1 MCAQCG
7 AHYLGDKRSW
17 TCAPCAYAEA
27 ETAADASEGDLTR
40 DGWSEE
46 LTIQTD
52 GSPCG
57 TYLHIGDM
65 IGPMIMDATKV
76 VLTVTA
82 DEMMVAD
89 VTVFNGTTTRYG
101 VRRIEWTG
109 GYGRVITGEGEG
121 SLKSSSADA

>member
-1 MCAQCG
+1 MTFREPLKPDHRPKRLGWAPGDYFCMCAQCG

-65 IGPMIMDATKV
+65 IGRGGCRPPSP
-76 VLTVTA
+76 TVT
-82 DEMMVAD
+82 
-89 VTVFNGTTTRYG
+89 
-101 VRRIEWTG
+101 
-109 GYGRVITGEGEG
+109 
-121 SLKSSSADA
+121 S